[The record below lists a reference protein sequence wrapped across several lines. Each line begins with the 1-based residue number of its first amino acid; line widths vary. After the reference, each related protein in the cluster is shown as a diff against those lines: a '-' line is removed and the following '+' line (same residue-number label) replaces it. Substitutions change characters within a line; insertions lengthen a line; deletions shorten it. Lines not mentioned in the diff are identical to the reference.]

1 MPADTIGQA
10 DLKGINVDKLLVGFA
25 DEEFTFKNDL
35 VVVPTNAIEMRW
47 WQKTSGNLTGTT
59 TSSESVSPIRTT
71 AFGTLPTVI
80 EQSATRRTSYARHF
94 SAETPLFTYSDLKD
108 MDPDMLGANLRDCVR
123 AIQNQVDYVILNTLS
138 GGVPLSGSTISG
150 GWDTG
155 DGKPFT
161 DLLSGAMA
169 IRKQGYDIT
178 NVKAWMHPND
188 YQNMMSVLVDYK
200 GSSVP
205 QLASSLT
212 TGGVL
217 TKVANVSIAVSN
229 NATSGQTLLFIP
241 QKTAKWKTFTPLTSA
256 SVENPGMGTF
266 YRVWEDGAAL
276 LTDPYSACLIT
287 HY

>member
-1 MPADTIGQA
+1 MPSTIGQT
-10 DLKGINVDKLLVGFA
+10 DIKGLDIDKLLRGFA
-25 DEEFTFKNDL
+25 DEPFVFKNDL
-35 VVVPTNAIEMRW
+35 TISPTSKIENRW
-47 WQKTSGNLTGTT
+47 FQKTSGNLTGTT
-59 TSSESVSPIRTT
+59 TSSETVSPIRTT

-80 EQSATRRTSYARHF
+80 EQTALRRTSYARHF
-94 SAETPLFTYSDLKD
+94 SAETPLFLYSDLKD
-108 MDPDMLGANLRDCVR
+108 MDPDMFAANLRDATR
-123 AIQNQVDYVILNTLS
+123 AIQNQVDYVILDTLS
-138 GGVPLSGSTISG
+138 GSVPLSGSVISG

-178 NVKAWMHPND
+178 NVKAWMHPNE

-212 TGGVL
+212 RDGVL

-229 NATSGQTLLFIP
+229 NCTAGQTLLLIP
-241 QKTAKWKTFTPLTSA
+241 GKTAVWKEFSPLTSA
-256 SVENPGMGTF
+256 TVENPGMGTF
-266 YRVWEDGAAL
+266 VRLWEDGVAL
-276 LTDPYSACLIT
+276 LTEPYSACLIT